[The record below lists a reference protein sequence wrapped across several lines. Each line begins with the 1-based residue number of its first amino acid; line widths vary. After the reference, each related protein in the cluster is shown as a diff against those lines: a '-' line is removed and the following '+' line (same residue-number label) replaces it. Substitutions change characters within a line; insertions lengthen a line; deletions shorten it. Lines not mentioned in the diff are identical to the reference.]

1 LAAKTIA
8 DIYKARW
15 KIELFFKWIK
25 QYLKIKTF
33 IGTSRNAVMTQIWI
47 ALITMLVL
55 AYMNFL
61 ANLGQSITQIQRL
74 LQLNLFKRQS
84 LWALFDSPPTK
95 HKIEFRQKL
104 LFNFS

>member
-1 LAAKTIA
+1 
-8 DIYKARW
+8 
-15 KIELFFKWIK
+15 
-25 QYLKIKTF
+25 
-33 IGTSRNAVMTQIWI
+33 MTQIRI

-55 AYMNFL
+55 AYMKFL

-74 LQLNLFKRQS
+74 LQLNLFKRQG
-84 LWALFDSPPTK
+84 LWVLFDPPPTE